1 MSKANFA
8 KTETSGGS
16 RVSAKLKQYLGEAKV
31 DFFVRLTRTK
41 QPALCLEHVQAAL
54 YFLLLRLSGS
64 LLIGFVGY
72 LKIHPL
78 IRTAVR
84 PRFRPGL

>member
-41 QPALCLEHVQAAL
+41 QPALLQCHAQKQSAL
-54 YFLLLRLSGS
+54 PLMALSVS
-64 LLIGFVGY
+64 L
-72 LKIHPL
+72 
-78 IRTAVR
+78 
-84 PRFRPGL
+84 